1 MKVYD
6 RLDRQYQRYQ
16 EEYKAAA
23 IRALDSAWYI
33 LGQEVQR
40 FEEEFAAFCGT
51 KECVGL
57 NSGLDALILALRALE
72 VGPGDE
78 VIVPSNTFIATVLA
92 VSENQATPVFVEPD
106 IYYNL
111 DAEALERAI
120 TPRTKAILVVH
131 LYGQAANMDKICA
144 IAKKH
149 HL

>member
-92 VSENQATPVFVEPD
+92 VSENQATPVFVEPAMGNR
-106 IYYNL
+106 I
-111 DAEALERAI
+111 
-120 TPRTKAILVVH
+120 K
-131 LYGQAANMDKICA
+131 
-144 IAKKH
+144 
-149 HL
+149 